1 MTDQSEE
8 QLPEPQWGASEE
20 PNPHWGTPAAP
31 IVMPIATG
39 QYPYQLTDH
48 KFTISFTPK
57 GAPMVVVRGNS
68 AVDVNGL
75 LEELDAEGVYIQLA
89 AAQQALLGSA
99 PPAEMVM
106 RQLGATAMSPPMA
119 SGYPAPQQ
127 NPQWNAGPPIP
138 SAGQPPFGAPPGGYQ
153 PPQPA
158 WGGGANQPPQRL
170 AGWFAVKIPFNQKEA
185 GMEPEVGEG
194 LASGAFGLSDF
205 IFVVGKNQVLAAS
218 VQVEAFA

>member
-1 MTDQSEE
+1 M
-8 QLPEPQWGASEE
+8 
-20 PNPHWGTPAAP
+20 
-31 IVMPIATG
+31 
-39 QYPYQLTDH
+39 
-48 KFTISFTPK
+48 
-57 GAPMVVVRGNS
+57 
-68 AVDVNGL
+68 DVNGL

-106 RQLGATAMSPPMA
+106 KQLGATAMSPPMA

-185 GMEPEVGEG
+185 GDQV
-194 LASGAFGLSDF
+194 
-205 IFVVGKNQVLAAS
+205 KNQLKAQGLYQGNVRWEGETKTWLVS
-218 VQVEAFA
+218 PTVVQWFAPWNPVPA